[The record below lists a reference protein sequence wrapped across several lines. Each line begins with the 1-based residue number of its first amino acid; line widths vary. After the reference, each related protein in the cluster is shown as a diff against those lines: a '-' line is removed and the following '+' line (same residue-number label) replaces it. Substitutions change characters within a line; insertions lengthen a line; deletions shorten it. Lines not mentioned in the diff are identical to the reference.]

1 MRQKEKVTIYDIS
14 KKLNI
19 SAATVSRALNDS
31 NRVEFKDQR
40 AGAEDSQG
48 A

>member
-31 NRVEFKDQR
+31 NREFKDQR